1 MAKVAQQMV
10 EQAGID
16 VKELLDKLVRAA
28 SAEFTTYYYYTI
40 LRVNAIGLEGEGLKE
55 IIEDARLED
64 RNHFEALIPRI
75 YELGGEIPRDIR
87 DFANMAACPD
97 AYLPDRGQGSEST
110 SPRVG
115 FTSGGV
121 EEEKEAISEVKQGIE
136 RGDIR
141 PLLQVLVEAERCAI
155 RVYTDICNMT
165 FGKDH
170 RTYELSLAILNE
182 EIEHEAWFSEFLGEG
197 PSGHFRRSAPG
208 ESPYTSRFLIVP
220 TSHNG
225 K

>member
-1 MAKVAQQMV
+1 MAKVALQMV

-97 AYLPDRGQGSEST
+97 AYLPDRGQGNASC

-115 FTSGGV
+115 FTSGGA
-121 EEEKEAISEVKQGIE
+121 EEAKEAVSEVKQAVQQ
-136 RGDIR
+136 GDIR
-141 PLLQVLVEAERCAI
+141 PLLEVLVEAERCAI

-197 PSGHFRRSAPG
+197 PSGHFRRGVPG
-208 ESPYTSRFLIVP
+208 ESPYISRFLVVP
-220 TSHNG
+220 HNG
-225 K
+225 HCR